1 MRTNLQ
7 SFIYVAYEF
16 PDNIEEFVPEAVN
29 FDTVF
34 TKPKP
39 VTPLIE
45 TSFA

>member
-16 PDNIEEFVPEAVN
+16 PDNIEEFVPAAVN

-34 TKPKP
+34 TNPKP

-45 TSFA
+45 TFNP

>member
-16 PDNIEEFVPEAVN
+16 PDNIEEFVPVN
-29 FDTVF
+29 CDTVF